1 MTNVIVI
8 GKREIR
14 PDEYDALHLLGYAI
28 AHVGNELHTTPTP
41 GAPRAVADGYELAGK
56 TPHMH
61 TAQLAQV
68 KGDTICVLDR
78 DLADRLT
85 KVRPGWDD
93 DPTWTLLSAPYEVL
107 DFADITAGWL
117 EATGRSLVESGTG

>member
-8 GKREIR
+8 GKRTIS
-14 PDEYDALHLLGYAI
+14 PQEYDALHLLGYAI

-41 GAPRAVADGYELAGK
+41 GAPRAVADGYEAAGK
-56 TPHMH
+56 EPRMH

-68 KGDTICVLDR
+68 KGDTICVLDE
-78 DLADRLT
+78 DLNRRLN
-85 KVRPGWDD
+85 KVRPGWDE
-93 DPTWTLLSAPYEVL
+93 DPTWTLLSATYEVL

-117 EATGRSLVESGTG
+117 EATGRSLVESGPG